1 MDALWITLVNWLH
14 GLGLHAGTGVVNEVG
29 GQVVEG
35 VSAAAS
41 QLDMPSLLALA
52 AALGWVS
59 GFRLYAVVFIV
70 GMAGWVGWIPLPEGL
85 QVLQHPAMLAASGA
99 LLFVE
104 FFADKIAWLDSIWDG
119 LHTLIRPVGGAL
131 LALAVVDSADPTW
144 QVIAFLLGG
153 GAAFASHATKASA
166 RAAVNTSPEPF
177 SNVVVSTVEDVAT
190 GGLLI
195 LAFANPVAALIVA
208 LVLLG
213 LAIWGLWAGYRAF
226 RRMFPKP
233 APTPTR
239 QLPPEQTEVPPSPT
253 QK

>member
-1 MDALWITLVNWLH
+1 MGIIEI
-14 GLGLHAGTGVVNEVG
+14 LGLAG
-29 GQVVEG
+29 
-35 VSAAAS
+35 S
-41 QLDMPSLLALA
+41 LSLLSGWRFYLTIFATGLA
-52 AALGWVS
+52 MHLN
-59 GFRLYAVVFIV
+59 IV
-70 GMAGWVGWIPLPEGL
+70 PLPENL
-85 QVLQHPAMLAASGA
+85 QMLDVLANPWVLGISAIGA
-99 LLFVE
+99 VAE
-104 FFADKIAWLDSIWDG
+104 FFADKVAWLDSIWDG

-226 RRMFPKP
+226 RRMFPK
-233 APTPTR
+233 A
-239 QLPPEQTEVPPSPT
+239 LPKQEVPPSPT

>member
-1 MDALWITLVNWLH
+1 MGIIEI
-14 GLGLHAGTGVVNEVG
+14 LGLAG
-29 GQVVEG
+29 
-35 VSAAAS
+35 S
-41 QLDMPSLLALA
+41 LSLLSGWRFYLTIFATGLA
-52 AALGWVS
+52 MH
-59 GFRLYAVVFIV
+59 FDIV
-70 GMAGWVGWIPLPEGL
+70 PLPENL
-85 QVLQHPAMLAASGA
+85 QMLDVLANPWVLGISAIGA
-99 LLFVE
+99 VAE

-119 LHTLIRPVGGAL
+119 LHSLIRPVGGAL

-239 QLPPEQTEVPPSPT
+239 QLPSEQTEVPPSPT